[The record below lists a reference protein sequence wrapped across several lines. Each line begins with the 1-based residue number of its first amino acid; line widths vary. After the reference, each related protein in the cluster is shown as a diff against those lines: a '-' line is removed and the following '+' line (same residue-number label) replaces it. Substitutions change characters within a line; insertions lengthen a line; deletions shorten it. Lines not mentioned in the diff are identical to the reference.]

1 MKPDTTL
8 GDRIAMLQ
16 AVRDRHLGLS
26 ASAQRDRLL
35 DALQSCGHV
44 TTFEGSR
51 FLDLYDPRARA
62 LELRRRGHD
71 IVTTWREVITEAGQR
86 HRIGVYTLR
95 KGGAHG

>member
-1 MKPDTTL
+1 MKPDTTSPARVAL
-8 GDRIAMLQ
+8 LL

-35 DALQSCGHV
+35 EALQSCGDV

-62 LELRRRGHD
+62 LELRRHGHD
-71 IVTTWREVITEAGQR
+71 IVATWREVNTEAGQR
-86 HRIGVYTLR
+86 HRIGVHSLR
-95 KGGAHG
+95 RRGTHG